1 MPGLRSQENKIRDL
15 RPETWHHYNDDH
27 HNDDHRERNPDLKRL
42 LRTSVIQTV
51 ASLHLD
57 EVMLRRLHWRA
68 SRGSPLVLV
77 VEMHE
82 TLHRDAGQF
91 RRQLEWAAKHFTF
104 ISPEAFFGLW
114 DRVLPLPN
122 WSKPAVLFTF
132 DDGRESNYTV
142 GAPLL
147 ESMGAR
153 GLFFV
158 VPEFVGLTARDARDF
173 YYSRIDIRGLARSEA
188 GEQWTPMTP
197 DQLADLTRRGHSIG
211 NHTLS
216 HVSLDGLSPSDLE
229 RQIGTSA
236 AKISSWVQK
245 SVEAFAWP
253 YSWNAINREAWDMV
267 RKTHRFCFSPC
278 PGTTNCSQ
286 DSPHLI
292 WRTEIEAYY
301 SDPQYRFMYSGW
313 ADPAWA
319 GRRRRLKAILGA

>member
-1 MPGLRSQENKIRDL
+1 MR
-15 RPETWHHYNDDH
+15 
-27 HNDDHRERNPDLKRL
+27 RL

-57 EVMLRRLHWRA
+57 EVMLRRLRWRA
-68 SRGSPLVLV
+68 SRGGPLVLV

-82 TLHRDAGQF
+82 TLQRDGDQL
-91 RRQLEWAAKHFTF
+91 RRQLEWVAERFAL
-104 ISPEAFFGLW
+104 ISPESFFGLW
-114 DRVLPLPN
+114 DRSRTPPK

-142 GAPLL
+142 AAPML
-147 ESMGAR
+147 ESMGTR

-158 VPEFVGLTARDARDF
+158 VPEFVGLTAQNARDF
-173 YYSRIDIRGLARSEA
+173 YYSRIDIRGLAHSES
-188 GEQWTPMTP
+188 GEQWTPMNP

-216 HVSLDGLSPSDLE
+216 HVILAGLSPSDLE

-236 AKISSWVQK
+236 AKISSWVQQR
-245 SVEAFAWP
+245 VEAFAWP
-253 YSWNAINREAWDMV
+253 YSWNAINREAWDLI
-267 RKTHRFCFSPC
+267 RKTHHFCFSPC
-278 PGTTNCSQ
+278 PGTTNCSE

-301 SDPQYRFMYSGW
+301 SDPQYRFMYSGLV
-313 ADPAWA
+313 DPAWA
-319 GRRRRLKAILGA
+319 GRRRRLKAILRA